1 VKPLSLSLW
10 KREKKKKRRAAE
22 RERVSSSCALLP
34 LKRILHTKKR
44 IERERENGSE
54 VTRRAS
60 KLEKTE
66 KIRAKRERDRDRA
79 SARRVQNLGTRTRAR
94 AAAAAAA
101 AAAAEFRES

>member
-1 VKPLSLSLW
+1 MRSAAEENSPH
-10 KREKKKKRRAAE
+10 KKKD
-22 RERVSSSCALLP
+22 
-34 LKRILHTKKR
+34 
-44 IERERENGSE
+44 RERENGSE